1 MSIDTTRLHL
11 RSWREADREQFAAL
25 HADPEVMLDY
35 GGPIGRA
42 ASDAKFDRYV
52 AAFQRY
58 GLCRW
63 AIEHRSGEFLGYAG
77 IMPGPEEHPIG
88 LHYEIGWRLLRAV
101 WGQGFATEAARAA
114 LEDGLTRVGLREVV
128 AYTSA
133 ENLRSRSV
141 MERLGMQRDPSR
153 DFTATYDG
161 LGNWRGLVWSVRAP
175 RR

>member
-1 MSIDTTRLHL
+1 MTIDTTRLHL
-11 RSWREADREQFAAL
+11 RPWREADRVQFAAL

-35 GGPIGRA
+35 GGPISRA
-42 ASDAKFDRYV
+42 ASDVKFDRYV
-52 AAFQRY
+52 AAFEQH

-88 LHYEIGWRLLRAV
+88 LHYEIGWRLLRAA
-101 WGQGFATEAARAA
+101 WGQGYATEAARAA
-114 LEDGLTRVGLREVV
+114 LEDGLTRAGLHEVV

-161 LGNWRGLVWSVRAP
+161 LENWRGLVWSVRAP